1 MRVTQLSLFVENRR
15 GAVRAAVDVLAKA
28 GVDVASLSLADT
40 SEFGILRLVVRD
52 PARARAALE
61 AAGVVVNEAEV
72 MALEVDDRAGGL
84 AEALAAVDQAKLEI
98 EYLYA
103 FPTIR
108 PSGRAVL
115 LVRFADEAQA
125 REALVAAGLVPLS
138 AEQLFERR

>member
-15 GAVRAAVDVLAKA
+15 GAVRTAIDVIAKA

-52 PARARAALE
+52 PARARTALE
-61 AAGVVVNEAEV
+61 GAGVVVNEAEV

-84 AEALAAVDQAKLEI
+84 AEALAAVDQAGLEI

-103 FPTIR
+103 FPTLR

-125 REALVAAGLVPLS
+125 REALVAAGLTPLS
-138 AEQLFERR
+138 AEELFERR

>member
-15 GAVRAAVDVLAKA
+15 GAVRAAIDVLAKA

-61 AAGVVVNEAEV
+61 GAGVVVNEAEV
-72 MALEVDDRAGGL
+72 IALEVVDRAGGL
-84 AEALAAVDQAKLEI
+84 AEALAAVDQAGLEI

-103 FPTIR
+103 FPTLR

-125 REALVAAGLVPLS
+125 REALVAAGLTPLS
-138 AEQLFERR
+138 AEELFERR